1 MSGLPPPLVTALS
14 SEEVDGQERAF
25 SADLRAPFPWYGGKS
40 LAAPMLWRAFG
51 NVPNYVE
58 PFAGSLAVLLAR
70 PHAGK
75 VETVNDKD
83 GMIANFWRAV
93 QADPDAVAE
102 HADWPVNEAD
112 LHARHG
118 WLVKHLPLVE
128 QLIAEPEWCDPKIA
142 GWWVWGICT
151 WIGGGWCSKD
161 ERLWRAVPKL
171 SIPGHGI
178 HAPTRVRREQAAA
191 AAGIQVPEIGS
202 PGRGIHAPRRKR
214 EVEAWVAPGLPVFR
228 AARELGEPKP
238 TTGKKPLT
246 QRGHGIHRQHA
257 PVDLFR
263 QLQARL
269 RGVRVCCGDWT
280 RVTGRST
287 LGIDTRHGMTPCA
300 IVLDPPY
307 SHELRDKR
315 LYREDAPNLAAEV
328 RAWAIA
334 NGDNP
339 DLRIALCGLE
349 GEHDMPETWICAAW
363 ASTSSAASRSKERI
377 WFSPHCL
384 ATQAQQSL
392 FRDAAADEEPRS
404 SDSGATIGGDR

>member
-1 MSGLPPPLVTALS
+1 VSGLPPPQMACMSRSL
-14 SEEVDGQERAF
+14 VDGEERF
-25 SADLRAPFPWYGGKS
+25 YSPDLRAPFPWYGGKS

-58 PFAGSLAVLLAR
+58 PFAGSLAVLLSR
-70 PHAGK
+70 PHAAK

-83 GMIANFWRAV
+83 GLVANFWRAV
-93 QADPDAVAE
+93 QADPDAVAD

-118 WLVKHLPLVE
+118 WLVRQLPLVE
-128 QLIAEPEWCDPKIA
+128 QLIADPDWYDAKIA

-161 ERLWRAVPKL
+161 ERLWRATPKL

-178 HAPTRVRREQAAA
+178 HSPTRQRRELAAA
-191 AAGIQVPEIGS
+191 AAGVQVPEIGS
-202 PGRGIHAPRRKR
+202 PGRGIHAPTWRPDLSSAGRGIH
-214 EVEAWVAPGLPVFR
+214 AASAR
-228 AARELGEPKP
+228 AARELGAPAA
-238 TTGKKPLT
+238 TTGKKPHT
-246 QRGHGIHRQHA
+246 HRGKGVHRQHA

-287 LGIDTRHGMTPCA
+287 LGIDTRHGMTPTA
-300 IVLDPPY
+300 ILLDPPY

-315 LYREDAPNLAAEV
+315 LYREDAPDLAAQV
-328 RAWAIA
+328 RAWAIEH
-334 NGDNP
+334 GDNP
-339 DLRIALCGLE
+339 DLRIALCGLK
-349 GEHDMPETWICAAW
+349 GEHDMPDSWTCVSW
-363 ASTSSAASRSKERI
+363 ASTSSAASRSQERI
-377 WFSPHCL
+377 WLSPHCL
-384 ATQAQQSL
+384 LTQRQQSL
-392 FRDAAADEEPRS
+392 FADDHAMTAEEFMS
-404 SDSGATIGGDR
+404 SDGGDR